1 MYENVVIIAPLFII
15 MLLGFALGK
24 INVFPEGSGAASS
37 LSTFVW
43 YIAIPALIFKLLATR
58 SFPGSEE
65 FEMVMGYYIM
75 LYLFY
80 FTSAFLVAPWLN
92 YKKAGYG
99 IFAFSCTYGNLGFIG
114 IPLIQGIYG
123 EEGLRIL
130 LMLISFHMATLLPIT
145 SFMTEL
151 ARQDAGRPLKILSNA
166 MTDSVKNP
174 VVVSLIVSLAWAASG
189 VGVSPIVIRILD
201 FPADA
206 AAPVALFAVGLSLS
220 RVKIKGDLIPS
231 LIPVTIKLCLL
242 PLAVYLMLTRVMDI
256 PVLWAKTA
264 TLAACMPTG
273 VNAYNI
279 AVQYDIAARP
289 TASTIM
295 LGTVLS
301 TITLMIAVS
310 LL

>member
-189 VGVSPIVIRILD
+189 VGVSPIINSSC
-201 FPADA
+201 A
-206 AAPVALFAVGLSLS
+206 
-220 RVKIKGDLIPS
+220 
-231 LIPVTIKLCLL
+231 
-242 PLAVYLMLTRVMDI
+242 
-256 PVLWAKTA
+256 
-264 TLAACMPTG
+264 
-273 VNAYNI
+273 
-279 AVQYDIAARP
+279 
-289 TASTIM
+289 
-295 LGTVLS
+295 
-301 TITLMIAVS
+301 
-310 LL
+310 